1 MKILLTLIVA
11 LVAFSGA
18 NFASDSEGE
27 NEKPSSWTLITE
39 TPEEGFQL
47 AIRLSRKGVTETQ
60 GDREVLFA
68 GRAEYAEDPDS
79 LIAASQVI
87 AIHFQTIA
95 RANDYW
101 RED

>member
-1 MKILLTLIVA
+1 M
-11 LVAFSGA
+11 
-18 NFASDSEGE
+18 
-27 NEKPSSWTLITE
+27 
-39 TPEEGFQL
+39 
-47 AIRLSRKGVTETQ
+47 TETQ

-95 RANDYW
+95 QANDYW